1 MKSEDVVVL
10 MNKHVEM
17 KRQLDQLESEKQR
30 LIKEAMPAD
39 VRQKVK
45 DIEAE
50 FEGKAE
56 AAQAALE
63 KSEEEIKAGVVSLG
77 KSLVVKGLKAN
88 YFHGRVSWD
97 AKGLETVMKKNPEI
111 ASVIAQYKRT
121 GKDYASFKFESE

>member
-17 KRQLDQLESEKQR
+17 KRQLDQLEAEKQR

-50 FEGKAE
+50 FEGK
-56 AAQAALE
+56 AQAALE

-97 AKGLETVMKKNPEI
+97 AKGLETVMKKHPEI
-111 ASVIAQYKRT
+111 ASVIAQYKKT